1 MNNNE
6 KVHLLLPGSIG
17 PYHLHNRIIMAP
29 LTRMRAG
36 DGNSPTAMNAD
47 YYRQRASAGLIISEA
62 TPVSPFGHGYRDT
75 PGIHS
80 KQQIEGWKLVTRAVH
95 DAGGRIFLQLWHVG
109 RMSHPALQPGRV
121 LPVAPSAIAPEFTA
135 PTHEGLQKA
144 VAPRA
149 LESKEIAQVVG
160 EFRRGAQYA
169 MEAGFD
175 GVEIHGANGYL
186 LEQFLSDNSNHRTD
200 EYGGSIQNRARF
212 FLEVTDAVQ
221 QVWGPDRVGVRI
233 SPSNT
238 YGSIEM
244 SRRWETFSYLLQ
256 QLNNFKLAYI
266 HLVEPRVDGNADIDP
281 QFDLGADRFRPLV
294 TGSTKLISAGG
305 HTRESGNRFIKEGW
319 ADFIAYGRHFIANP
333 DLPRRFALNSM
344 LNQPDRSTFY
354 GGTDKGY
361 LDYPVLAESLE
372 REAALP

>member
-1 MNNNE
+1 MNE
-6 KVHLLLPGSIG
+6 KQKLHLLLSGSIG
-17 PYHLHNRIIMAP
+17 PYRLHNRIVMAP

-36 DGNSPTAMNAD
+36 AGNRPTAMNAE

-62 TPVSPFGHGYRDT
+62 TPVSPFGYGYKDT
-75 PGIHS
+75 PGIHTT
-80 KQQIEGWKLVTRAVH
+80 QQIEGWKLVTRAVH
-95 DAGGRIFLQLWHVG
+95 DVGGRVFLQLWHVG

-135 PTHEGLQKA
+135 PTPEGPQKA

-149 LESKEIAQVVG
+149 LGLREVANVVS
-160 EFRRGAQYA
+160 EFRLGAQYA

-200 EYGGSIQNRARF
+200 QYGGSIENRARF

-221 QVWGPDRVGVRI
+221 QVWGPERVGVRI

-238 YGSIEM
+238 YGGIHM
-244 SRRWETFSYLLQ
+244 SQRWETFSYLVQ
-256 QLNNFKLAYI
+256 RLNNFELAYI
-266 HLVEPRVDGNADIDP
+266 HLVEPSVSGSADVDP
-281 QFDLGADRFRPLV
+281 QFDLGANRFRPLISG
-294 TGSTKLISAGG
+294 TTKLISAGG

-319 ADFIAYGRHFIANP
+319 ADFIAYGRHFLANP
-333 DLPRRFALNSM
+333 DLPRRFALNAK
-344 LNQPDRSTFY
+344 LNAYDRSTFY
-354 GGTDKGY
+354 GGTEKGY